1 MAKELLPDALWARI
15 APLLPPEPP
24 EPKGGRPRV
33 SDRAALTGILFVL
46 KTGIPWE
53 YLPAE
58 MGCGSGMTCWRRLR
72 DWYQAGVW
80 RRLHQVLLEE
90 LAQADRIDWDRA
102 ALDSAAVP
110 APGGQETGKNPTDR
124 GKQGTKRHLVVDAHG
139 IPLAVLV
146 SAANVHDSKMMLATV
161 DAIEPI
167 RAKTRGRPRRRPH
180 KLHADDKGYDY
191 RHLRL
196 ALRKRRIIPRIARCG
211 VEPKNRLGRYRWV
224 VERTLSWL
232 NRFRRLK
239 IRYEHRADIHL
250 AFLQLGCA
258 LISLRFLG

>member
-1 MAKELLPDALWARI
+1 M
-15 APLLPPEPP
+15 
-24 EPKGGRPRV
+24 
-33 SDRAALTGILFVL
+33 
-46 KTGIPWE
+46 
-53 YLPAE
+53 
-58 MGCGSGMTCWRRLR
+58 
-72 DWYQAGVW
+72 
-80 RRLHQVLLEE
+80 
-90 LAQADRIDWDRA
+90 
-102 ALDSAAVP
+102 
-110 APGGQETGKNPTDR
+110 
-124 GKQGTKRHLVVDAHG
+124 VDAHG

-180 KLHADDKGYDY
+180 KLHADKGYDY

-239 IRYEHRADIHL
+239 IRYTCPTAGAGEHRADIHL

>member
-1 MAKELLPDALWARI
+1 MEEGAMAKELLPDAFWARI
-15 APLLPPEPP
+15 AP
-24 EPKGGRPRV
+24 
-33 SDRAALTGILFVL
+33 LFVL

-58 MGCGSGMTCWRRLR
+58 MGCGSGMTCWRRL
-72 DWYQAGVW
+72 
-80 RRLHQVLLEE
+80 HQVLLEE
-90 LAQADRIDWDRA
+90 LAQADRIDDDA
-102 ALDSAAVP
+102 
-110 APGGQETGKNPTDR
+110 
-124 GKQGTKRHLVVDAHG
+124 RH
-139 IPLAVLV
+139 
-146 SAANVHDSKMMLATV
+146 
-161 DAIEPI
+161 
-167 RAKTRGRPRRRPH
+167 RRRHRAHPRQD
-180 KLHADDKGYDY
+180 ARQAPSPTAQAPCRQG
-191 RHLRL
+191 LRL
-196 ALRKRRIIPRIARCG
+196 PSPPSGHAQAPHHPRIARCG

>member
-1 MAKELLPDALWARI
+1 
-15 APLLPPEPP
+15 
-24 EPKGGRPRV
+24 
-33 SDRAALTGILFVL
+33 
-46 KTGIPWE
+46 
-53 YLPAE
+53 
-58 MGCGSGMTCWRRLR
+58 MTCWRRLR

-102 ALDSAAVP
+102 AWTPPRCRPRGARN
-110 APGGQETGKNPTDR
+110 GQEPNGSRQTGHEAPSCGR
-124 GKQGTKRHLVVDAHG
+124 RHG

-180 KLHADDKGYDY
+180 KLHADKGYDY

-196 ALRKRRIIPRIARCG
+196 ALRSAASSPASPAVVSSPRTAWDATAG
-211 VEPKNRLGRYRWV
+211 WSNGRYPGS
-224 VERTLSWL
+224 TASG
-232 NRFRRLK
+232 
-239 IRYEHRADIHL
+239 A
-250 AFLQLGCA
+250 
-258 LISLRFLG
+258 